1 MAWLW
6 IPHCG
11 NSGRESTVRMN
22 YCGFSNRFPAS
33 IRRAMISNNS
43 SMDNINCG
51 SIRCQCNT
59 DGHISVTSIVLQ
71 HCVTMQHQLWL
82 DQVPVRSENRFRG
95 FANWFHTSVSTSQS
109 AIILVMMRMMISY
122 TAEWWISQHVPFELL
137 HILVRFP
144 DPHFQVSQ
152 GTSQVLRLTC
162 SWKWVGE
169 PD

>member
-1 MAWLW
+1 MTSLW
-6 IPHCG
+6 IPHR
-11 NSGRESTVRMN
+11 RESTVRMN

-82 DQVPVRSENRFRG
+82 DQVPVHTVRIDFAVSQTDSTHLSQLLNPPSFSWWWWDWSRTLPSDG
-95 FANWFHTSVSTSQS
+95 FPNTFLLSYSIYSQVPRPTLSSQS
-109 AIILVMMRMMISY
+109 GNL
-122 TAEWWISQHVPFELL
+122 TTPCT
-137 HILVRFP
+137 
-144 DPHFQVSQ
+144 
-152 GTSQVLRLTC
+152 TSKRIKL
-162 SWKWVGE
+162 
-169 PD
+169 